1 MSLKT
6 EYFDHWI
13 DGGYTTKV
21 EPWTPVSYRAGLG
34 TTTRASVTIE
44 EIIPTRQYCGETRQ
58 TVPGP
63 YVDARV
69 TVSYDTEDRR
79 VEVAMTVDNKCDT
92 LTLGCNGE
100 SEAEYILEALVDG
113 RLKHH
118 IRHRPCFDLA
128 IQLVKS
134 INSNHGPNAY

>member
-6 EYFDHWI
+6 DYFRDWT
-13 DGGYTTKV
+13 DDGYTVTVKPWAPITNRRGQTTQQATVTV
-21 EPWTPVSYRAGLG
+21 EGLVSTER
-34 TTTRASVTIE
+34 
-44 EIIPTRQYCGETRQ
+44 YCRETRQ

-92 LTLGCNGE
+92 FTLGCNGE

-134 INSNHGPNAY
+134 INSNYGPNAY